1 MSLKYLNVVVAAKL
15 VTTHTRKKVAM
26 RQATRLII
34 EDGEDII
41 FIKRTKKV
49 SGSNKVFYVLPGG
62 MLDEGETPEQAGIRE
77 AKEELSVDIELD
89 GFLMKEYNEEVD
101 KEEFYYF
108 AKIVSGKVKPGDG
121 EEFKNMDINSPYG
134 LFEIVRISK
143 KEIGAY
149 DILPITIKD
158 KLVATYV

>member
-1 MSLKYLNVVVAAKL
+1 
-15 VTTHTRKKVAM
+15 M

-34 EDGEDII
+34 EEGDNII